1 MRCGGLKLFVLF
13 CCSRNCNGEGY
24 SFVFTFPWEPQEA
37 FSRTL
42 LRHRKI
48 RVDSILATSSH
59 YCTLEM
65 SEVEKAM
72 EEVVD
77 AVVASSTPEQ
87 EESFAQVRSSPAKN
101 QSNKES
107 QDEATASVEEPQL
120 SDNVPADS
128 TVTPKR
134 TTKERREGAKAL
146 KEAAAA
152 AASDDSQ
159 TEHTD
164 AQVKGRASSEAVP
177 MSLEPGVASPDEPA
191 KKRKPNSKQRR
202 SLRAREAA
210 AAANSEPTASAQT
223 TAEPSTGSESPK
235 SNIEPPLP
243 ARTKKVAVKTEGAT
257 QQSRTSEDA
266 TAAKGAVQDTAKPA
280 EREPKKAA
288 GVVKAPVAASAPPA
302 NTAYTAA
309 IAKEASKSEPT
320 NKAAAP
326 ATAST
331 AEAPAPTAGP
341 STGTTTPQ
349 ETKPT
354 KLRPVALKPDQLIAV
369 HALLALLQ
377 QQVFADATLV
387 TANSGA
393 LKSHLL
399 HGIAKLGYTCLEGT
413 AESFQRVA
421 WHAADNYMD
430 YSPPIVKAPEQ
441 FVQSSKTKGDLKLVA
456 PALFVQLRAYPDF
469 GALSPL
475 LQGMKAFKSGFTRSI
490 DEVAGSESDAF
501 VFAAPQKVYQQFA
514 LQAVPTMPALSDIAK
529 HAKTVR
535 FEFTNKDGAACTL
548 RCVAS
553 RVEKAMGD
561 DYIVV
566 AVLP

>member
-1 MRCGGLKLFVLF
+1 
-13 CCSRNCNGEGY
+13 
-24 SFVFTFPWEPQEA
+24 
-37 FSRTL
+37 
-42 LRHRKI
+42 
-48 RVDSILATSSH
+48 
-59 YCTLEM
+59 M
-65 SEVEKAM
+65 SEVKKAM

-87 EESFAQVRSSPAKN
+87 EEISAHVRFSPAKD

-107 QDEATASVEEPQL
+107 QDEAAASVEEPQL

-128 TVTPKR
+128 TVKPKR

-159 TEHTD
+159 TQHTD
-164 AQVKGRASSEAVP
+164 AQVEGRASSEPVP
-177 MSLEPGVASPDEPA
+177 MSLEPGVASPDDPA

-210 AAANSEPTASAQT
+210 AAAANSEPTTSAQT
-223 TAEPSTGSESPK
+223 TTDPSTGSDSPK
-235 SNIEPPLP
+235 SIIEPPLP

-257 QQSRTSEDA
+257 QQGRTSEDA

-288 GVVKAPVAASAPPA
+288 GVVKTPVAASAPPA
-302 NTAYTAA
+302 NTANTAA
-309 IAKEASKSEPT
+309 TAKEASKIKPT
-320 NKAAAP
+320 TKAAAP

-354 KLRPVALKPDQLIAV
+354 KLRPAALKPDQLIAV

-421 WHAADNYMD
+421 WHAADNYLD
-430 YSPPIVKAPEQ
+430 YSPTIVKAPEQ
-441 FVQSSKTKGDLKLVA
+441 FVQSTKTKGDLKLAA

-475 LQGMKAFKSGFTRSI
+475 LQGLKAFKSGFTRSI
-490 DEVAGSESDAF
+490 DEVTAGESDAF
-501 VFAAPQKVYQQFA
+501 VFAAPQKVYQQYA
-514 LQAVPTMPALSDIAK
+514 LLAVPTMPALSDIAK
-529 HAKTVR
+529 YAKTFR

-553 RVEKAMGD
+553 RAEKAMGD

-566 AVLP
+566 AVLPYVSIAWRCSVS

>member
-1 MRCGGLKLFVLF
+1 
-13 CCSRNCNGEGY
+13 
-24 SFVFTFPWEPQEA
+24 
-37 FSRTL
+37 
-42 LRHRKI
+42 
-48 RVDSILATSSH
+48 
-59 YCTLEM
+59 M

-77 AVVASSTPEQ
+77 AVVASSTPDQ
-87 EESFAQVRSSPAKN
+87 KESSAQVRSSPTKDH
-101 QSNKES
+101 SNKES
-107 QDEATASVEEPQL
+107 QDEAAASVDELQL

-128 TVTPKR
+128 TVKPKR

-159 TEHTD
+159 TQHTD
-164 AQVKGRASSEAVP
+164 AQVKGRASSEAIP
-177 MSLEPGVASPDEPA
+177 MSLEPVVASPDEPA
-191 KKRKPNSKQRR
+191 KKRKLNSKKRR

-210 AAANSEPTASAQT
+210 VAATGEPTVSEPTTTNPSA
-223 TAEPSTGSESPK
+223 GSDSPK
-235 SNIEPPLP
+235 SITEPPLP
-243 ARTKKVAVKTEGAT
+243 ARTKKVAVNTEGAT

-266 TAAKGAVQDTAKPA
+266 TAVKSPA
-280 EREPKKAA
+280 PETVKTTEREPKRAA
-288 GVVKAPVAASAPPA
+288 AAVKTEPVPVTSA
-302 NTAYTAA
+302 NTTAL
-309 IAKEASKSEPT
+309 AKEASKT
-320 NKAAAP
+320 KATSKTAVP

-331 AEAPAPTAGP
+331 AEATAPTAGP
-341 STGTTTPQ
+341 STGITTPQ

-354 KLRPVALKPDQLIAV
+354 KLRPAALKPDQLIAI

-421 WHAADNYMD
+421 WHAADNYLD

-441 FVQSSKTKGDLKLVA
+441 FVQSSKTKGDLKLAA

-490 DEVAGSESDAF
+490 DEVAAGESDAF
-501 VFAAPQKVYQQFA
+501 VFAAPQKVYQQYA
-514 LQAVPTMPALSDIAK
+514 LLAVSTMPALSDIAK
-529 HAKTVR
+529 YAKTFR
-535 FEFTNKDGAACTL
+535 FEFTSKDGAVCTL